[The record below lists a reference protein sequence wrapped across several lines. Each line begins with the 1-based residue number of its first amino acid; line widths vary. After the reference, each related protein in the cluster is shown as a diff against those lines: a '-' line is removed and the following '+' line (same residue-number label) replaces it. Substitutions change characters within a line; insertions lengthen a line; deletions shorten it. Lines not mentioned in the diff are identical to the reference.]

1 MHVCIPRP
9 YPLCIQP
16 LCVQTARPNPH
27 RPPQFNQAVKVRS
40 IAIRSASEAQAP
52 RTLRLVTNK
61 PSLSFDDVEDGAS
74 VLQELELSAD
84 DVREGRRVP
93 LRFVRFQS
101 VNSLHVRSL
110 PGIFSARC
118 YVWCGVC

>member
-1 MHVCIPRP
+1 MPARLFPR
-9 YPLCIQP
+9 LS
-16 LCVQTARPNPH
+16 
-27 RPPQFNQAVKVRS
+27 PQFNQAVKVRS
-40 IAIRSASEAQAP
+40 IAIRSASAEQAP

-101 VNSLHVRSL
+101 VNSLHVRASL
-110 PGIFSARC
+110 PS
-118 YVWCGVC
+118 V